1 MLVRVEC
8 YAGYKGDE
16 RPVRFFL
23 DGQGYEVVELLDRW
37 YGQDH
42 AYFKVRAA
50 GGGEAISADGVDR
63 DDFFIKYG
71 GVKFRSTARIS
82 WPFADNRRHTWRP
95 MKPPAPVTRI
105 ISSLEFSCYKTR
117 SV

>member
-50 GGGEAISADGVDR
+50 GGGVYILRKSVEGQDEWSLGS
-63 DDFFIKYG
+63 Y
-71 GVKFRSTARIS
+71 RSEPS
-82 WPFADNRRHTWRP
+82 G
-95 MKPPAPVTRI
+95 
-105 ISSLEFSCYKTR
+105 
-117 SV
+117 